1 LAVLLLRIRIKNVWS
16 AVSWQWAFPYLR
28 LSTLPAAVWLQEL
41 TLAMLEEMDS
51 DVEIPAL
58 TEINEDV
65 QLPPAGTTAAADAA
79 AASDEQPP
87 AKKRKQSEGQAAA
100 AGDAEM
106 AAAEEQAAVAAD
118 AEPEVEQYDTGERH
132 ARTGH
137 HWSNTGFTCHC
148 RCTYYW
154 TYQHHMT
161 LGYIEDYFSDH
172 WF

>member
-1 LAVLLLRIRIKNVWS
+1 
-16 AVSWQWAFPYLR
+16 
-28 LSTLPAAVWLQEL
+28 
-41 TLAMLEEMDS
+41 MLEEMDS

-58 TEINEDV
+58 TEINKDV

-100 AGDAEM
+100 AGDAEI

-137 HWSNTGFTCHC
+137 HWLHLSQQMHTVLDLSTP
-148 RCTYYW
+148 YES
-154 TYQHHMT
+154 
-161 LGYIEDYFSDH
+161 YIYGRYI
-172 WF
+172 